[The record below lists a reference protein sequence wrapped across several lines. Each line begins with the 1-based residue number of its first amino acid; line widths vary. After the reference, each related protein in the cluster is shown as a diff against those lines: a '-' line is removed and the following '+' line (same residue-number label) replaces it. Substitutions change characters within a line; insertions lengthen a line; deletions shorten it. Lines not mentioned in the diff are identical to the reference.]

1 MLKIAICDDE
11 NVIINEVEELLFDI
25 SRQHNIR
32 MDIDAFYNGQELEKE
47 ILKGTRYDLIYMDIE
62 MQDGDGIT
70 SAGNI
75 RKVDE
80 NAMLIYISAYDKYVL
95 ELFRLNVF
103 AFLKKPI
110 EKEAFRKTFFEVHQK
125 ICNKLF
131 FFTFTSNGQEHRIPC
146 KDILYFESRGRKV
159 NVYCLDDKVEEFYGK
174 LSDVEDKLSK
184 SKIPFL
190 RIHQS
195 YLVNFLLI
203 RARSKSG
210 VTLANGKRLAVS
222 AGTQKKFA
230 RKYSD
235 LLGGEIDA
243 R

>member
-11 NVIINEVEELLFDI
+11 NVIINEIEGLLSDI
-25 SRQHNIR
+25 SKQHNIR
-32 MDIDAFYNGQELEKE
+32 MDIDAFYSGQELEKE
-47 ILKGTRYDLIYMDIE
+47 VLRGTRYDLIYMDIE
-62 MQDGDGIT
+62 MENGNGIA

-80 NAMLIYISAYDKYVL
+80 NAMLIYVSAYDKYVL
-95 ELFRLNVF
+95 ELFRLDVF

-110 EKEAFRKTFFEVHQK
+110 DKELFIKTFLEVHEK
-125 ICNKLF
+125 ICNKVF
-131 FFTFTSNGQEHRIPC
+131 FFTYSSNGREYRIPC
-146 KDILYFESRGRKV
+146 KDILY
-159 NVYCLDDKVEEFYGK
+159 GK
-174 LSDVEDKLSK
+174 LSDVEGKLSK
-184 SKIPFL
+184 GKIPFL

-203 RARSKSG
+203 RTRSRSG
-210 VTLANGKRLAVS
+210 VTLANGKTLAIS
-222 AGTQKKFA
+222 AATQKKFA
-230 RKYSD
+230 RRYSD